1 MLKPSGRVLIASM
14 LCALFYGP
22 VIPSVL
28 DHLFPLPPV
37 MASYPQPEPETLG
50 IDRRTQDRQR
60 KHRTT
65 TPRPTPHE
73 YR

>member
-1 MLKPSGRVLIASM
+1 MPKPSGRVLIASV

-28 DHLFPLPPV
+28 DHLFPLLV
-37 MASYPQPEPETLG
+37 VDSCPQPEPETSG

-65 TPRPTPHE
+65 TPRPTPH
-73 YR
+73 RHR